1 MEEKDLE
8 KALDIV
14 ARLINGEP
22 VGRGDKAGLGLYEA
36 YEENG
41 QIYEYVNLILKKMN
55 LTLYEYNYSLYITPG
70 ENNKIFG
77 YTNEE
82 LKRELGVKLNRE
94 LYLCYFIIYSII
106 TRFYKNSGVST
117 YIEYVKAE
125 DVIETVDS
133 LLASFIK
140 KIDVLNMEEIE
151 ENSFKTIAM
160 VWEDMPALTV
170 TEGNLR
176 AARNS
181 KAGFVKMVFNF
192 LAGQGLLVENE
203 KRYYMTE
210 RMSALVTNYFE
221 EYKGRIYE
229 IMKGENQDGEY

>member
-8 KALDIV
+8 KALEIV
-14 ARLINGEP
+14 SRLMNGEP
-22 VGRGDKAGLGLYEA
+22 VSREDKASLSLYEE

-41 QIYEYVNLILKKMN
+41 QIYEYVNLILKKLN

-77 YTNEE
+77 YSNEE

-94 LYLCYFIIYSII
+94 LYLCYFIIYGII
-106 TRFYKNSGVST
+106 TKFYKNSAVST
-117 YIEYVKAE
+117 YTEYVKVE

-133 LLASFIK
+133 LLASFIREL
-140 KIDVLNMEEIE
+140 DAFDMEEIE

-170 TEGNLR
+170 IEGNLR

-192 LAGQGLLVENE
+192 LEAQGLLLENE
-203 KRYYMTE
+203 KRYYMTQ

-229 IMKGENQDGEY
+229 IMKGESQDGEY